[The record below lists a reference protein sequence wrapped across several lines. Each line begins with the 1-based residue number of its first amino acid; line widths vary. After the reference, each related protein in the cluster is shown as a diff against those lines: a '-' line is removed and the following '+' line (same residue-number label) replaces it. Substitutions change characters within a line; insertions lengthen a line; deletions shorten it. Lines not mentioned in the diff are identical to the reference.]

1 MSLRAIFCLTY
12 FFFAISCQQKQV
24 QDYDL
29 YMGAYR
35 ILDQTIPYPFF
46 IEKKNNTVS
55 YYNYLGEK
63 IDSITNIKDF
73 SIDDTI
79 NLTQFPFKILYI
91 EDQKL
96 NIFPLKDS
104 IQFPITETGQ
114 IYWKNRATFIKITED
129 SKLGKGNI
137 QNIIQGNSFQSQTIS
152 HNPNDDLKVTKD
164 ITFSSDSLTTMM
176 TYFYEGEPVWQET
189 QTQKYHLFDLNGN
202 IFISTT
208 EDISNPQHFL
218 HIADANKNSITI
230 KYFINDKEQIET
242 YQKSKKTEPQN
253 AIGYKNCFDGHQ
265 GEYYY
270 QSIADT
276 EVTYRKGNEYLIKKI
291 AANAPID
298 QGDGYII
305 VHFNVNCHG
314 KVGVPGL
321 QQMDKK
327 FKSKKFSAPLIKH
340 MLAEISKLDD
350 WPSTETSYD
359 FITYKDV
366 HAFLM
371 FKIENGKI
379 TDLCP

>member
-1 MSLRAIFCLTY
+1 M
-12 FFFAISCQQKQV
+12 AISCQQKQV

-114 IYWKNRATFIKITED
+114 IYWKNRSTFVKIVKD
-129 SKLGKGNI
+129 SKLTKENI
-137 QNIIQGNSFQSQTIS
+137 QNIILGNSFQSQTIS
-152 HNPNDDLKVTKD
+152 HNPNDDLKVTKE
-164 ITFSSDSLTTMM
+164 INFSSDSLTTIMS
-176 TYFYEGEPVWQET
+176 YFYEGETVWQET

-208 EDISNPQHFL
+208 EDVSNPQHFL

-230 KYFINDKEQIET
+230 KYFINDKEQLET
-242 YQKSKKTEPQN
+242 YQKSKKTKPQN
-253 AIGYKNCFDGHQ
+253 AIRYQNCFDGHQ

-270 QSIADT
+270 QSISNTD
-276 EVTYRKGNEYLIKKI
+276 VTYRKGNEYLIKKI